1 MIRVV
6 VQAEDFD
13 VSQEMEL
20 LRRAGTGVGAIVS
33 FVGLVRDDNADDPL
47 TSMTLEH
54 YPGMT
59 ERELGQIAA
68 EAHGRW
74 RLQAVTVIHRFGE
87 LRPGAQIVLV
97 LTASSHRGD
106 AFDAAAFLMDY
117 LKVQAPFWKK
127 ETRRS
132 GETWVEARHSDDTS
146 AERWTPKPPSRA

>member
-6 VQAEDFD
+6 VQAGDFD
-13 VSQEMEL
+13 VSQEMEV

-33 FVGLVRDDNADDPL
+33 FVGLVRDDTAGDPL
-47 TSMTLEH
+47 VSMTLEH

-59 ERELGQIAA
+59 ERELGRIAG
-68 EAHGRW
+68 EAFSRW
-74 RLQAVTVIHRFGE
+74 TLQAVTVIHRHGE

-97 LTASSHRGD
+97 LTASPHRGD
-106 AFDAAAFLMDY
+106 AFEAAAFLMDY

-132 GETWVEARHSDDTS
+132 GETWVEARQSDDAS
-146 AERWTPKPPSRA
+146 AERWSPTSPSRA